1 MRCWV
6 RARAG
11 GAGGGGGADAVPS
24 GVGGAD
30 AYEFYA
36 VSLPLWVAPVLYGCS
51 HFVYML
57 SGTPFLYI
65 VHGDILMTTCVDSPS
80 YVIQNKVNKNLYG
93 WPLAFMDVPICAPV
107 YCSCEILMTT
117 CVDSPSYVIQSK
129 VNKNLYGWPL
139 AFMDVPIWYAC

>member
-36 VSLPLWVAPVLYGCS
+36 VSLPLRVAPVLYGCS

-93 WPLAFMDVPICAPV
+93 WPLAFMDVPI
-107 YCSCEILMTT
+107 
-117 CVDSPSYVIQSK
+117 
-129 VNKNLYGWPL
+129 
-139 AFMDVPIWYAC
+139 WYAC